1 MSSSTKGIILAG
13 GSGTR
18 LYPLTKII
26 TKQLLNIYDKPMIL
40 YPLSLLMLGGIRDV
54 LIITTPHDQIHFKN
68 LLGDGTQWGIN
79 IQYIIQEKPTGLPDA
94 FILGEKFIG
103 NDSVTLILGDNMFY
117 GDIKF
122 FKNALL
128 SPAKAKAFAY
138 PVSDPERYGVIEF
151 EPKTQKVL
159 SLEEKPK
166 NPKSKYA
173 IPGLYIFDNT
183 VSEKAKKIKPSA
195 RGETEIVELL
205 KMYMNDGELEAQL
218 ISRGVAWLDTGTPKS
233 LLEASSYISAIE
245 ERQGL
250 KVACLEEIALRMDFI
265 TIDSYHKLVA
275 SLPECPY
282 KKYLQDVGNEVE
294 GHHD

>member
-1 MSSSTKGIILAG
+1 MNKVNKGIILAG

-26 TKQLLNIYDKPMIL
+26 TKQLLNIYDKPMIF

-54 LIITTPHDQIHFKN
+54 LIITTPHDQPHFIS
-68 LLGDGTQWGIN
+68 LLGDGSQWGIR
-79 IQYIIQEKPTGLPDA
+79 IQYKIQEKPTGLPDA
-94 FILGEKFIG
+94 FILGEEFIG
-103 NDSVTLILGDNMFY
+103 NDNVTLILGDNMFY

-122 FKNALL
+122 FKNAL
-128 SPAKAKAFAY
+128 SSSAKAKAFAY
-138 PVSDPERYGVIEF
+138 PVSDPERYGVVEF
-151 EPKTQKVL
+151 EQHTQKVL

-173 IPGLYIFDNT
+173 IPGLYIFDNS
-183 VSEKAKKIKPSA
+183 VSEKAKKIKPSQ

-205 KMYMNDGELEAQL
+205 KMYMEEGELQAQL

-233 LLEASSYISAIE
+233 LLEASAYISAIE

-265 TIDSYHKLVA
+265 SIDDYKKNLEL
-275 SLPECPY
+275 LPECPY
-282 KKYLQDVGNEVE
+282 KNYLRNVATEVE
-294 GHHD
+294 G